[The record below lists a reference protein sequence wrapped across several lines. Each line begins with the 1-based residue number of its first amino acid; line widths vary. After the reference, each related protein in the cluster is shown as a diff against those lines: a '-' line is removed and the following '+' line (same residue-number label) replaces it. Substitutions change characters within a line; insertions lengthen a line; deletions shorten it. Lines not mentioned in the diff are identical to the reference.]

1 MIEQIQA
8 RLEAAMQQLKREL
21 IAAGHDVDSGRVVFA
36 VEWDYGKIVVT
47 RLPVEKRKKA
57 VPPLPPEKEI

>member
-1 MIEQIQA
+1 
-8 RLEAAMQQLKREL
+8 MQQLKREL